1 MENYK
6 MTSKEFFKSIQII
19 HLALI
24 TGVIILGIF
33 AYSFHYIG
41 IEMEGGKELNFA
53 LIYVVPVFAIAGII
67 ASNLVFKQKLKE
79 CIARPNL
86 KEKLNCYRSALII
99 KFALIEGSSFFALV
113 AFLLTGD
120 LLYLGFAAILVVV
133 FITYTPSKEKSIVD
147 LELNPTEKQI
157 IFDADATID

>member
-1 MENYK
+1 
-6 MTSKEFFKSIQII
+6 MTSKDFFKSVQII

-41 IEMEGGKELNFA
+41 IEMEGGKDLNFD

-133 FITYTPSKEKSIVD
+133 FITYIPSKEKSIVD
-147 LELNPTEKQI
+147 LELNQTEKQI
-157 IFDADATID
+157 IYDADAIID

>member
-1 MENYK
+1 
-6 MTSKEFFKSIQII
+6 MTSKDFFKSVQII

-33 AYSFHYIG
+33 AFSFHYIG

-53 LIYVVPVFAIAGII
+53 LIYVVPVFAIAGIV

-79 CIARPNL
+79 CITRPNL

-147 LELNPTEKQI
+147 LELNQTEKQI
-157 IFDADATID
+157 IYDADVIID

>member
-6 MTSKEFFKSIQII
+6 MTSKDFFKSVQII

-79 CIARPNL
+79 CIAQPNL
-86 KEKLNCYRSALII
+86 KDKLNCYRSALII

-157 IFDADATID
+157 IFDADAIID